1 MVVKMAL
8 PEFCEGCGR
17 RVNNNKCRGW
27 LDPSGCRG
35 EHWATPEQVEKEER
49 ERKEY
54 MQIWRK

>member
-1 MVVKMAL
+1 MAL